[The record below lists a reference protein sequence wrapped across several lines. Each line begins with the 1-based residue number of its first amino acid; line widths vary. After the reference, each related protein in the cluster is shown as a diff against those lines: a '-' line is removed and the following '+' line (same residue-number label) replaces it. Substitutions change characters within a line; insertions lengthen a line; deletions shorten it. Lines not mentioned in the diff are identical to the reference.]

1 METKTKTKK
10 TSDKLGV
17 KKEIYKIDAE
27 GKVLGRLATQIVGI
41 LRGKNKPDFMPNK
54 DSNNYVIVKNIAKI
68 KVTGKKME
76 QKTYFHH
83 TGYLGNDKNIPM
95 KVIFEKKPAD
105 ILIKAVSGMLPKNR
119 LRDKQLKR
127 LKFE

>member
-1 METKTKTKK
+1 MEKIQ
-10 TSDKLGV
+10 S
-17 KKEIYKIDAE
+17 KKEIYTIDAE

-54 DSNNYVIVKNIAKI
+54 DSNNYVVVKNADKI
-68 KVTGKKME
+68 KVTGRKMD

-83 TGYLGNDKNIPM
+83 TGYLGRDQHILM
-95 KVIFEKKPAD
+95 RTIFEKKPSD
-105 ILIKAVSGMLPKNR
+105 LLRKAVSGMLPKNR

>member
-1 METKTKTKK
+1 MEKTAN
-10 TSDKLGV
+10 

-27 GKVLGRLATQIVGI
+27 GKILGRLASQIVGL

-54 DSNNYVIVKNIAKI
+54 DSNNYVIIKNADKI

-76 QKTYFHH
+76 QKIYFHH
-83 TGYLGNDKNIPM
+83 TGYLGNDKHIPM
-95 KVIFEKKPAD
+95 KAIFAKKPSD
-105 ILIKAVSGMLPKNR
+105 LLRKAVSGMLPKNR

>member
-1 METKTKTKK
+1 MEKTQNKK
-10 TSDKLGV
+10 PFDKLSA
-17 KKEIYKIDAE
+17 KKEIYTIDAE

-54 DSNNYVIVKNIAKI
+54 DSNNYVVIKNADKI
-68 KVTGKKME
+68 KVTGNKMD

-83 TGYLGNDKNIPM
+83 TGYLGNDKHILM
-95 KVIFEKKPAD
+95 RAIFEKKPSD
-105 ILIKAVSGMLPKNR
+105 LLRKAVSGMLPKNR
-119 LRDKQLKR
+119 LRDRQLKR

>member
-1 METKTKTKK
+1 MEKAK
-10 TSDKLGV
+10 V
-17 KKEIYKIDAE
+17 KKEIYTIDAE
-27 GKVLGRLATQIVGI
+27 GKVLGRLATQIALI

-54 DSNNYVIVKNIAKI
+54 DSNNIVIVRNADKI

-83 TGYLGNDKNIPM
+83 TGYLGRDQHIVM
-95 KVIFEKKPAD
+95 KRIFEKKPSD
-105 ILIKAVSGMLPKNR
+105 ILRKAVSGMLPKNR
-119 LRDKQLKR
+119 LRDQQLKR